1 MKNALIVAMRE
12 VRSYLQ
18 DKADLSFALLLPIVT
33 FALIY
38 GAFGGQGLFH
48 GTAYVVNE
56 DPNGVYARQLLDNI
70 KKQDSLT
77 LKTLSLADAQKN
89 MNRTNLDMVFV
100 IPPDFSA
107 SLAAGQPAQ
116 LTILERGNGGSDGQ
130 IVASII
136 GGVVS
141 DLNQQFAVTARV
153 SQALAGE
160 NIPPATVTFTTMQFL
175 NREQQDPLVG
185 IQQVAVGAKPNTV
198 NDFLPGII
206 TMYVLFSISLV
217 AAAIND
223 ERKKGTLERLITTRL
238 TIGELFFGKFLASVL
253 RGFIQTFI
261 LLALSYAVFRI
272 FTPLSFLESLL
283 FALLFAT
290 ACSSIGLLIPSIA
303 RTGVASTWG
312 GVFFTMTM
320 TMLGGT
326 FFTITKGTVLYSF
339 SKISVNTYAND
350 AFKTLI
356 NGGSITTL
364 GVDIAV
370 MAGITV
376 VVLIISRLLFTAV
389 PQGK

>member
-1 MKNALIVAMRE
+1 MKRAFLVALRE
-12 VRSYLQ
+12 VKEYLQ
-18 DKADLSFALLLPIVT
+18 DKADLSFALLLPVVT

-38 GAFGGQGLFH
+38 GAFGGSDLFH
-48 GTAYVVNE
+48 GTAYLVNE
-56 DPNGVYARQLLDNI
+56 DPNGTYAQQLVVDI
-70 KKQDSLT
+70 KKQSSLT
-77 LKTLSLADAQKN
+77 VQMLSISDAQNKLN
-89 MNRTNLDMVFV
+89 NSNINIAFV
-100 IPPDFSA
+100 IPTDFSA
-107 SLAAGQPAQ
+107 NLTAGQPVQ
-116 LTILERGNGGSDGQ
+116 LTIMERGNGGSDGQ

-141 DLNQQFAVTARV
+141 NLNQQFAITGQV
-153 SQALAGE
+153 SQALAGQ
-160 NIPPATVTFTTMQFL
+160 NIPPATITFTTLQFL
-175 NREQQDPLVG
+175 NREEQNPLVG
-185 IQQVAVGAKPNTV
+185 IQEVAAGSKPNTV

-206 TMYVLFSISLV
+206 TMYVLFSISMT

-238 TIGELFFGKFLASVL
+238 SIGELFFGKFLASVL
-253 RGFIQTFI
+253 RAFIQTFI

-272 FTPLSFLESLL
+272 FTPLSFVESLL

-290 ACSSIGLLIPSIA
+290 ACSSIGLIIPSIA
-303 RTGVASTWG
+303 RTGEAATWV

-326 FFTITKGTVLYSF
+326 FFTISKGTTLYTF

-356 NGGSITTL
+356 SGGGFASL

-370 MAGITV
+370 LAGVTV
-376 VVLIISRLLFTAV
+376 AGLIIARLLFKAV

>member
-1 MKNALIVAMRE
+1 
-12 VRSYLQ
+12 
-18 DKADLSFALLLPIVT
+18 
-33 FALIY
+33 
-38 GAFGGQGLFH
+38 
-48 GTAYVVNE
+48 
-56 DPNGVYARQLLDNI
+56 
-70 KKQDSLT
+70 
-77 LKTLSLADAQKN
+77 
-89 MNRTNLDMVFV
+89 
-100 IPPDFSA
+100 
-107 SLAAGQPAQ
+107 
-116 LTILERGNGGSDGQ
+116 
-130 IVASII
+130 
-136 GGVVS
+136 
-141 DLNQQFAVTARV
+141 
-153 SQALAGE
+153 
-160 NIPPATVTFTTMQFL
+160 
-175 NREQQDPLVG
+175 
-185 IQQVAVGAKPNTV
+185 
-198 NDFLPGII
+198 
-206 TMYVLFSISLV
+206 
-217 AAAIND
+217 
-223 ERKKGTLERLITTRL
+223 LERLITTRL

-303 RTGVASTWG
+303 RTGEASTWV

>member
-1 MKNALIVAMRE
+1 MKLALIVALRE
-12 VRSYLQ
+12 VKAYLQ
-18 DKADLSFALLLPIVT
+18 DKADLAFALLLPIIT

-38 GAFGGQGLFH
+38 GAFGGNGLFH

-56 DPNGVYARQLLDNI
+56 DTNGIYARQLLDNI

-89 MNRTNLDMVFV
+89 MNRANLDLFFV
-100 IPPDFSA
+100 IPADFSA
-107 SLAAGQPAQ
+107 NLTAGQPVQ
-116 LTILERGNGGSDGQ
+116 LTIMERGNGGQEGQ
-130 IVASII
+130 IVASIV

-141 DLNQQFAVTARV
+141 DLNQQFAVTKQV

-238 TIGELFFGKFLASVL
+238 TVGELFFGKFLASVF

-261 LLALSYAVFRI
+261 LLALSYAVFHI
-272 FTPLSFLESLL
+272 FTPLSFIESLL
-283 FALLFAT
+283 FALLFAL

-303 RTGVASTWG
+303 KTGEASTWV

-326 FFTITKGTVLYSF
+326 FFTISKGTVLYTF
-339 SKISVNTYAND
+339 SKISPNTYAND

-356 NGGSITTL
+356 NGGSISKL
-364 GVDIAV
+364 DLDIAV

-376 VVLIISRLLFTAV
+376 VVLIISRLLFKAV

>member
-1 MKNALIVAMRE
+1 MKRALLVALRE
-12 VRSYLQ
+12 VKAYLQ
-18 DKADLSFALLLPIVT
+18 DTADLAFSLLLPIVT
-33 FALIY
+33 FVLIY

-48 GTAYVVNE
+48 GTASIVNE
-56 DPNGVYARQLLDNI
+56 DTKGVYAQQLLDSI

-77 LKTLSLADAQKN
+77 VEMLTRADALKKLN
-89 MNRTNLDMVFV
+89 NSDLNMVFF
-100 IPPDFSA
+100 IPADFSDK
-107 SLAAGQPAQ
+107 LKMGQPAV
-116 LTILERGNGGSDGQ
+116 LTVMQRGNGGQEGQ
-130 IVASII
+130 IVASIV
-136 GGVVS
+136 GGVVN
-141 DLNQQFAVTARV
+141 DLNQQFAVTDQV
-153 SQALAGE
+153 NQALAGE
-160 NIPPATVTFTTMQFL
+160 NIPTATVTFTTMQFL

-272 FTPLSFLESLL
+272 FTPLTFIESLL
-283 FALLFAT
+283 FALLFAA

-303 RTGVASTWG
+303 RTGEASTWV

-320 TMLGGT
+320 VMLGGT
-326 FFTITKGTVLYSF
+326 FFTISKGTVLYTL
-339 SKISVNTYAND
+339 SKISPNTYAND

-356 NGGSITTL
+356 NGGSIPTL

-376 VVLIISRLLFTAV
+376 VVLIISRLLFKAV